1 MDAFDAVV
9 LGAGSAGEW
18 IGGGLADEGRSVA
31 LVEQLRVGG
40 ECPYVACIPS
50 KAMLRS
56 AHARDEARRV
66 AELGGTSGPLTLDAD
81 RAAFGAAVSRRNGL
95 SGRGDDSE
103 AAKGVERRGV
113 TLIRGSGRVSRAGV
127 VEVDGREL
135 GYHDL
140 VIATGSRPD
149 LPPAGGLAG
158 VPTWTSDEALTSPDY
173 PAALVILGGGAVG
186 CELAQ
191 SYAKFGVQVTLVEP
205 AGQLAGAEE
214 PAVARQLAD
223 VLRSGGV
230 RLLLGTEVTRAEPAT
245 AGRAR
250 LWLASGQAIEAD
262 RVVVAAGRTPATAD
276 LGLDALGI
284 KPLESGALEV
294 DDHCRVQGAAHV
306 WAAGDVT
313 GLAPYT
319 HGANY
324 QARVVTANLLG
335 GDRAADYRAIPRVIY
350 TEPAV
355 AGVGLTGPQARD
367 AGLDTL
373 TATMDLS
380 ELARP
385 ATDGTFAGL
394 LVLLADRARG
404 TLIGASAIA
413 PRADDWIS
421 EATVAIRAAVPLR
434 VLADV
439 VHPFPTFAQAYEVP
453 LRDLA
458 ARLG

>member
-1 MDAFDAVV
+1 MDTFDAVV

-18 IGGGLADEGRSVA
+18 IAGGLADEGRSVA

-66 AELGGTSGPLTLDAD
+66 AEFGGTSEPLALDAD
-81 RAAFGAAVSRRNGL
+81 RPAFGAAVARRDEL
-95 SGRGDDSE
+95 SGRGDDSG

-127 VEVDGREL
+127 IQVDGREL

-140 VIATGSRPD
+140 VVATGSRPA
-149 LPPAGGLAG
+149 LPPVDGLAD
-158 VPTWTSDEALTSPDY
+158 VPTWTSDEALTAPDY
-173 PAALVILGGGAVG
+173 PASLVILGGGAVG

-223 VLRSGGV
+223 VLRTDGV
-230 RLLLGTEVTRAEPAT
+230 HLLLGTEVTRAEPAT
-245 AGRAR
+245 AGGAR

-294 DDHCRVQGAAHV
+294 DDHCRVAGAAHV

-324 QARVVTANLLG
+324 QALVVTANLLG

-355 AGVGLTGPQARD
+355 AGVGMTQQQARD
-367 AGLDTL
+367 AGLDTAV
-373 TATMDLS
+373 ATMDLS